1 MDSPFIDEVN
11 RMIDIRA
18 SIQSIK
24 DYLDKQGF
32 NISWSYLSKYR
43 KIRQAY
49 SVEENNLEDFIKKAP
64 VKKLIEDQ
72 EKEIQS
78 GSQVNKLKSD
88 LEFLDMVIQS
98 GSDQLKTLIKEN
110 DYLITIDNVFDA
122 IKIKDKITDGALA
135 GLTQFGIKNLQEIT
149 EKKYMQLLQSMF
161 KHVPDSEKQK
171 VLSELEEVEED
182 YYKGTDYYEDYLRN
196 IGKTEKEI
204 QKKLKEVGADED

>member
-11 RMIDIRA
+11 KMIEVKTSLKDIKA
-18 SIQSIK
+18 
-24 DYLDKQGF
+24 YLNKQGF
-32 NISWSYLSKYR
+32 NISTAYLGRYR
-43 KIRQAY
+43 KIRKSY
-49 SVEENNLEDFIKKAP
+49 SAEENNLEDFIKKAP

-110 DYLITIDNVFDA
+110 DYLITIDNVFKA
-122 IKIKDKITDGALA
+122 IELKDKLTDGALA
-135 GLTQFGIKNLQEIT
+135 GLTQFGIKNLQDIT

-161 KHVPDSEKQK
+161 KYVPDNEKQK
-171 VLSELEEVEED
+171 VLAELEVVEED
-182 YYKGTDYYEDYLRN
+182 YYKETDYYEDYLRN
-196 IGKTEKEI
+196 TGKTEKEI
-204 QKKLKEVGADED
+204 QKKLKEVRADED

>member
-1 MDSPFIDEVN
+1 MDSPYIDEVN
-11 RMIDIRA
+11 RMIDVMA

-24 DYLDKQGF
+24 DYLDSQGF
-32 NISWSYLSKYR
+32 NISWSYLSRYR
-43 KIRQAY
+43 KMRKAY
-49 SVEENNLEDFIKKAP
+49 SAEENNLEDFINRAP
-64 VKKLIEDQ
+64 VAKLIEDQ

-78 GSQVNKLKSD
+78 SSQVNKLKSD
-88 LEFLDMVIQS
+88 IEFLDMVIQS

-110 DYLITIDNVFDA
+110 DYLITIENVFKA
-122 IKIKDKITDGALA
+122 IELKDKLTDGALA

-149 EKKYMQLLQSMF
+149 EQKYMQLLQSMF

-204 QKKLKEVGADED
+204 QKKLKEVGENED

>member
-1 MDSPFIDEVN
+1 MKSSYIDEVN
-11 RMIDIRA
+11 RMIDINA
-18 SIQSIK
+18 TIKSIK

-32 NISWSYLSKYR
+32 NISISYLSKYR

-49 SVEENNLEDFIKKAP
+49 SAEENNLEDFIKKAP

-110 DYLITIDNVFDA
+110 DYLITIDNVFKA
-122 IKIKDKITDGALA
+122 IELKDKLTDGALA

>member
-11 RMIDIRA
+11 KMIDIRTSLA
-18 SIQSIK
+18 KIK
-24 DYLDKQGF
+24 EYLDKQGF
-32 NISWSYLSKYR
+32 IISTQYLSKYR
-43 KIRQAY
+43 KIRKSLSA
-49 SVEENNLEDFIKKAP
+49 EENNLEDFINKAP
-64 VKKLIEDQ
+64 VAKLIEDQ
-72 EKEIQS
+72 EKEIQE
-78 GSQVNKLKSD
+78 GSQANKLKSD

-122 IKIKDKITDGALA
+122 IKLKDKITDGALA

-161 KHVPDSEKQK
+161 KYVPDDEKQK
-171 VLSELEEVEED
+171 VLAELEVVEED
-182 YYKGTDYYEDYLRN
+182 YYKETDYYEDYLRN

-204 QKKLKEVGADED
+204 QKKLKEVRADED

>member
-11 RMIDIRA
+11 RMIDLK
-18 SIQSIK
+18 SSIK
-24 DYLDKQGF
+24 DIRAYLEKQGF
-32 NISWSYLSKYR
+32 SLSNDYISKYR
-43 KIRQAY
+43 KIRKSLSA
-49 SVEENNLEDFIKKAP
+49 EENNLEDFIKKAP

-110 DYLITIDNVFDA
+110 DYLITIDNVFKA
-122 IKIKDKITDGALA
+122 IELKDKLTDGALA
-135 GLTQFGIKNLQEIT
+135 GLTQFGIKNLQEVT
-149 EKKYMQLLQSMF
+149 EQKYMQLLQSMF

-171 VLSELEEVEED
+171 VLSELEEVEEE

-196 IGKTEKEI
+196 IGKTEKDI
-204 QKKLKEVGADED
+204 QKKLKEVRADED

>member
-1 MDSPFIDEVN
+1 MKSQYIDEVD
-11 RMIDIRA
+11 RLIDLN
-18 SIQSIK
+18 STIK
-24 DYLDKQGF
+24 DIKAYLDKQGF
-32 NISWSYLSKYR
+32 NISISYLSKYR

-49 SVEENNLEDFIKKAP
+49 SAEENNLEDFINKAP

-88 LEFLDMVIQS
+88 IEFLDMVIQS

-110 DYLITIDNVFDA
+110 DYLITIDNVFKA
-122 IKIKDKITDGALA
+122 IELKDKLTDGALA

-161 KHVPDSEKQK
+161 KYVPDNEKQK
-171 VLSELEEVEED
+171 VLAELEVVEED
-182 YYKGTDYYEDYLRN
+182 YYKETDYYEDYLRN
-196 IGKTEKEI
+196 TGKTEKEI
-204 QKKLKEVGADED
+204 QKKLKEVEANED

>member
-1 MDSPFIDEVN
+1 MDSPHIDEVN
-11 RMIDIRA
+11 KLIELNS
-18 SIQSIK
+18 SIKSIK

-32 NISWSYLSKYR
+32 KISRNYISKYR
-43 KIRQAY
+43 IIRKSLSA
-49 SVEENNLEDFIKKAP
+49 EENNLEDFINKAP

-72 EKEIQS
+72 EREIQE

-110 DYLITIDNVFDA
+110 DYLITIENVFKA
-122 IKIKDKITDGALA
+122 IELKDKLTDGALA

-161 KHVPDSEKQK
+161 KYVPDSEKQK
-171 VLSELEEVEED
+171 VLAELEVVEED
-182 YYKGTDYYEDYLRN
+182 YYKETDYYEDYLRN
-196 IGKTEKEI
+196 TGKTEKEI
-204 QKKLKEVGADED
+204 QKKLKEVRADED

>member
-1 MDSPFIDEVN
+1 MESPYIDEVN
-11 RMIDIRA
+11 RMIEA
-18 SIQSIK
+18 KLSLQSIK
-24 DYLDKQGF
+24 AYLDEQGF
-32 NISWSYLSKYR
+32 NISTTYLGTYRRLRKSYS
-43 KIRQAY
+43 A
-49 SVEENNLEDFIKKAP
+49 EENNLEDFINKAP

-72 EKEIQS
+72 EKEIQE

-122 IKIKDKITDGALA
+122 IKLKDKITDGALA

-149 EKKYMQLLQSMF
+149 EKKYMQLLQSIF

>member
-1 MDSPFIDEVN
+1 MKSPYIDEVN
-11 RMIDIRA
+11 RMIEA
-18 SIQSIK
+18 KLSLQSIK
-24 DYLDKQGF
+24 AYLDEQGF
-32 NISWSYLSKYR
+32 NISATYLGTYRRLRKSYS
-43 KIRQAY
+43 A
-49 SVEENNLEDFIKKAP
+49 EENNLEDFINKAP

-72 EKEIQS
+72 EKEIQE

-122 IKIKDKITDGALA
+122 IKLKDKITDGALA

>member
-1 MDSPFIDEVN
+1 MDSPYIDEVN

-24 DYLDKQGF
+24 AYLDEQGF
-32 NISWSYLSKYR
+32 KISSTYLGRYR
-43 KIRQAY
+43 KIRKSY
-49 SVEENNLEDFIKKAP
+49 SAEENNLEDFINKAP

-72 EKEIQS
+72 EREIQE

-122 IKIKDKITDGALA
+122 IKLKDKITDGALA

-161 KHVPDSEKQK
+161 QHVPDSEKQK
-171 VLSELEEVEED
+171 VLSELEEVEEE

-204 QKKLKEVGADED
+204 QKKLKEVRADED

>member
-49 SVEENNLEDFIKKAP
+49 SAEENNLEDFIKKAP

-122 IKIKDKITDGALA
+122 IKLKDKITDGALA

-196 IGKTEKEI
+196 IGKSEKEI

>member
-1 MDSPFIDEVN
+1 MDSPYIDEVN
-11 RMIDIRA
+11 KMIEVKTSLKDIKA
-18 SIQSIK
+18 
-24 DYLDKQGF
+24 YLNKQGF
-32 NISWSYLSKYR
+32 NISTAYLGRYR
-43 KIRQAY
+43 KIRKSY
-49 SVEENNLEDFIKKAP
+49 SAEENNLEDFIKKAP

-110 DYLITIDNVFDA
+110 DYLITIDNVFKA
-122 IKIKDKITDGALA
+122 IELKDKLTDGALA

-161 KHVPDSEKQK
+161 KYVPDNEKQK
-171 VLSELEEVEED
+171 VLAELEVVEED

-196 IGKTEKEI
+196 TGKTEKEI
-204 QKKLKEVGADED
+204 QKKLKEVRADED

>member
-1 MDSPFIDEVN
+1 MDSPYIDEVN
-11 RMIDIRA
+11 RMIDVMA

-24 DYLDKQGF
+24 DYLDSQGF

-43 KIRQAY
+43 KLRQAY
-49 SVEENNLEDFIKKAP
+49 SAEENNLEDFINRAP
-64 VKKLIEDQ
+64 VAKLIEDQ

-88 LEFLDMVIQS
+88 IEFLDMVIQS

-110 DYLITIDNVFDA
+110 DYLITIENVFKA
-122 IKIKDKITDGALA
+122 IELKDKLTDGALA

-149 EKKYMQLLQSMF
+149 EQKYMQLLQSMF

-204 QKKLKEVGADED
+204 QKKLKEVEANED

>member
-11 RMIDIRA
+11 KMIEVKTSLKDIKA
-18 SIQSIK
+18 
-24 DYLDKQGF
+24 YLNKQGF
-32 NISWSYLSKYR
+32 NISTAYLGRYR
-43 KIRQAY
+43 KIRKSY
-49 SVEENNLEDFIKKAP
+49 SAEENNLEDFIKKAP

-110 DYLITIDNVFDA
+110 DYLITIDNVFKA
-122 IKIKDKITDGALA
+122 IELKDKLTDGALA

-149 EKKYMQLLQSMF
+149 EQKYMQLLQSMF
-161 KHVPDSEKQK
+161 KHVPDNEKQK
-171 VLSELEEVEED
+171 VLFELEEVEED

-204 QKKLKEVGADED
+204 QKKLKEVRADED